1 MHSYHRFWLVSFI
14 GLLTLVL
21 AACGGSN
28 ATPEPTAAPSPVVE
42 LPTRT
47 PRPTLAPRPTATP
60 LPEPTAT
67 TVLDSQISL
76 VDIGP
81 LETYRHPSGAFQ
93 IDVPNNWTL
102 QDNSSDTELQL
113 VWVDPT
119 GNGAIIVVLAE
130 SSRTL
135 SDTEL
140 ANLLTSYL
148 NDRFGNQP
156 DFSTEDP
163 RPQRDGSQL
172 IVWSYTATADNNVR
186 GTLLG
191 NSFVEQR
198 GNKISILT
206 TMIPQEQ
213 FEVLS
218 TYTDRIINTYR
229 INESV
234 ALSGGTVPES
244 GNTTSTGSLAPVEIG
259 ELRTY
264 THPSGVFRIDLPVNW
279 TLTDNS
285 RPGELILVWTDPT
298 NNAAIVVDVL
308 EDSTVYSDDQLIEK
322 LVTFLKNSFGDQ
334 PDFFYEDPR
343 PQNDGSIL
351 IIWGYTST
359 ASNNVQA
366 SMLGNSFI
374 EQRGDKVS
382 VLTTLVPEE
391 QFDTLVNKT
400 DEIINTYRI
409 DPNARVP

>member
-1 MHSYHRFWLVSFI
+1 MHSYHRYWFVTLV
-14 GLLTLVL
+14 GLLIVALT
-21 AACGGSN
+21 ACGSGN
-28 ATPEPTAAPSPVVE
+28 AAPTATPTQAAAA
-42 LPTRT
+42 PTRT

-67 TVLDSQISL
+67 TVLGSQISL

-81 LETYRHPSGAFQ
+81 LETYRHPSGVFQ

-198 GNKISILT
+198 GNKVSILT

-218 TYTDRIINTYR
+218 TYTDRIINTYQ

-234 ALSGGTVPES
+234 ALSGGTAPES

-298 NNAAIVVDVL
+298 NNAAIIVDVL
-308 EDSTVYSDDQLIEK
+308 RDNTQYSDDQLVEK

-351 IIWGYTST
+351 IVWGYTST

-391 QFDTLVNKT
+391 QFDTLVSKT
-400 DEIINTYRI
+400 DEIINTYRL
-409 DPNARVP
+409 DPSASLP